1 MAERLDSRPGIGVS
15 QACSL
20 DKGLAEFTASLL
32 ARGHPPSTITIYTNA
47 ARHLVRWLR
56 EHHRGIRSLTERTVE
71 EFLFNHLPTCKC
83 PAPALRDSPTLRAA
97 VRRFRLFVKLR
108 QEAGRPAA
116 QALSPL
122 ERELRDYHDHLRD
135 TCGLAEATCT
145 YRMRYARE
153 FMGRVAPGMKAKPIR
168 ITAREVVEHVTRRA
182 KGVKTGTIR
191 VIADSIRS
199 YLRWLQLRGLVDA
212 HLVSAVPRIPQWRL
226 TEIPKALSET
236 QLRQLLRS
244 FDLRSPS
251 GRRDLAMALCMAEM
265 GLRASE
271 VAKLTLADIDWR
283 QGTIKDPRHE
293 MPTCSTIAAAV
304 TTRSGYCPLPAAR
317 TTGHRLPAAL
327 SSPHSTRWGSA
338 FLRDGSW
345 RHASCIRTGGIP
357 RDMDGHAP
365 AAAHRRD
372 SDAPEGSHPQGDR
385 GCPRSHLHRHHRDL
399 HQGQSACPEDRGA
412 SVAGGEIMNGSCTM
426 QERVEQYVSARRK
439 LGYQMRVARER
450 TPPFRAVRGR
460 AWSSWSTEHG
470 NRSTMGTGGSRLFV
484 SVPSKET

>member
-1 MAERLDSRPGIGVS
+1 MAEQLDSRPGIGVS

-56 EHHRGIRSLTERTVE
+56 EHHRGIRSLTARAVE

-153 FMGRVAPGMKAKPIR
+153 FMGRVAPGMRAKPFR

-212 HLVSAVPRIPQWRL
+212 YLVSAVPRIPQWRL

-251 GRRDLAMALCMAEM
+251 GRRDLAMALCMAKM

-283 QGTIKDPRHE
+283 QGTIKIPATKCRR
-293 MPTCSTIAAAV
+293 V
-304 TTRSGYCPLPAAR
+304 RLLPLPSRPGAAIAHYLR
-317 TTGHRLPAAL
+317 HGRPVTVCPQLFLRHTVPVGAAL
-327 SSPHSTRWGSA
+327 S
-338 FLRDGSW
+338 LE
-345 RHASCIRTGGIP
+345 
-357 RDMDGHAP
+357 MV
-365 AAAHRRD
+365 
-372 SDAPEGSHPQGDR
+372 
-385 GCPRSHLHRHHRDL
+385 
-399 HQGQSACPEDRGA
+399 RGA
-412 SVAGGEIMNGSCTM
+412 MRRACARVGFPRHGQARSLLRHTAATLMHQKGATLKEIADVLGHISIDTTAIYTKVNLPALKTVALPWPEVNS
-426 QERVEQYVSARRK
+426 
-439 LGYQMRVARER
+439 
-450 TPPFRAVRGR
+450 
-460 AWSSWSTEHG
+460 
-470 NRSTMGTGGSRLFV
+470 
-484 SVPSKET
+484 